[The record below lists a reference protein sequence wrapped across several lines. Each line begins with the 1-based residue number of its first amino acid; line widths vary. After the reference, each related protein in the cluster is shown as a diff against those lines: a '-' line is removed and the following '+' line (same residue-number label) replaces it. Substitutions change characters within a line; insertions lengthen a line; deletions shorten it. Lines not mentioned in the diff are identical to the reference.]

1 MKKRKE
7 QNKKRMCASLSHR
20 VSAESAQKNYSKKE
34 TTREKKLARKEG
46 GEDGREDR
54 RRVHLKC
61 EGH

>member
-1 MKKRKE
+1 
-7 QNKKRMCASLSHR
+7 MCASLSHR